1 MVSRPVRP
9 PRHRHKRRRLRTP
22 TILTV
27 ATITITLGVT
37 AWAGATSQSPVTTAG
52 GSNAE
57 SASTTRNIVAEA
69 TATPAP
75 VLPAPPAPAP
85 GTYTV
90 APGTSAPAGTG
101 GELVQYRVEVENVV
115 GISPVEFAAVVDAV
129 TADPRGWTQA
139 GARTLQRTDRAS
151 LRIVLASPSTVDQL
165 CAPLNT
171 AGKYSC
177 RNGNDVV
184 INADRWTVGVP
195 HFQPLDQYRIY
206 VINHELGHA
215 LGNPHEPC
223 PGNGQ
228 VAPVMLQQTIGLD
241 GCTPNPWP

>member
-223 PGNGQ
+223 TGSGQ
-228 VAPVMLQQTIGLD
+228 ASPVMLQQTIGLD

>member
-1 MVSRPVRP
+1 MIVV
-9 PRHRHKRRRLRTP
+9 
-22 TILTV
+22 TV
-27 ATITITLGVT
+27 GVT
-37 AWAGATSQSPVTTAG
+37 AWAGATSQSPSPAL
-52 GSNAE
+52 AD
-57 SASTTRNIVAEA
+57 SAVEGIAVAQETVA
-69 TATPAP
+69 VPSPTPTP
-75 VLPAPPAPAP
+75 VPAAPAPAP
-85 GTYTV
+85 VAGTYST
-90 APGTSAPAGTG
+90 APGTGPAVGAG
-101 GELVQYRVEVENVV
+101 GDLVQYRVDVEDVV
-115 GISPVEFAAVVDAV
+115 GISPVEFAAAVDTV
-129 TADPRGWTQA
+129 TADPRGWTGD
-139 GARTLQRTDRAS
+139 GARRLQRTEVAP
-151 LRIVLASPSTVDQL
+151 LRIVLASPATVDQL

-184 INADRWTVGVP
+184 INADRWNVGVP

-223 PGNGQ
+223 PGSGQ

>member
-22 TILTV
+22 TILTA

-37 AWAGATSQSPVTTAG
+37 AWAGATSQSPA
-52 GSNAE
+52 SMPADSDAE
-57 SASTTRNIVAEA
+57 STAIAQNISAEPSF
-69 TATPAP
+69 TPPTVLPVTPAP
-75 VLPAPPAPAP
+75 EP

-101 GELVQYRVEVENVV
+101 GELVQYRVEVEDVV
-115 GISPVEFAAVVDAV
+115 GISPVEFAAAVDAV

-139 GARTLQRTDRAS
+139 GTRRLQRTDTAS
-151 LRIVLASPSTVDQL
+151 LRIVLASPSTADRL

-184 INADRWTVGVP
+184 INADRWTAGVP

-215 LGNPHEPC
+215 LGHPHEPC

>member
-85 GTYTV
+85 GTYSV
-90 APGTSAPAGTG
+90 APGTSPAAGTG
-101 GELVQYRVEVENVV
+101 GELVQYRVEVEDVV
-115 GISPVEFAAVVDAV
+115 GISSVEFAAAVDAV
-129 TADPRGWTQA
+129 TADPRGWTKA
-139 GARTLQRTDRAS
+139 GARSLQRTDIAA
-151 LRIVLASPSTVDQL
+151 LRIVLASPPTADQL

-184 INADRWTVGVP
+184 INADRWAVGVP

-223 PGNGQ
+223 TGSGQ
-228 VAPVMLQQTIGLD
+228 ASPVMLQQTIGLD

>member
-1 MVSRPVRP
+1 MGSGSVRP
-9 PRHRHKRRRLRTP
+9 PRHRHERRRLRTP
-22 TILTV
+22 TILTA

-37 AWAGATSQSPVTTAG
+37 AWAGAARQSP
-52 GSNAE
+52 
-57 SASTTRNIVAEA
+57 STTPADTKAGSTAIARNIAAEP
-69 TATPAP
+69 TPTPAP
-75 VLPAPPAPAP
+75 VLPVTSAPAP

-101 GELVQYRVEVENVV
+101 GELVQYRVEVEDVV
-115 GISPVEFAAVVDAV
+115 GISPVEFAAAVDAV

-139 GARTLQRTDRAS
+139 GTRRLQRTDTAS
-151 LRIVLASPSTVDQL
+151 LRIVLASPSTADRL

-184 INADRWTVGVP
+184 INADRWIVGVP

-215 LGNPHEPC
+215 LGKPHEPC

-228 VAPVMLQQTIGLD
+228 AAPVMLQQTIGLD